1 MAQEIEKY
9 LMEKFQNGL
18 DGKDRSISKIPRY
31 SQFQE
36 IKTLLDDIFSSSLHD
51 SSIRD
56 KLYNLN
62 NVLTEC
68 QMLSRKHGFN
78 SPKELLTINR
88 IRRDLNKIK
97 RELKFIRDNG
107 NTDPQPNNGQASS
120 TGGELS
126 RWTTRSVD
134 ASKVYGF
141 DNDVIL
147 MKKLLLQ
154 QGTDDRFRAVG
165 IVGREGIGKTTLCQL
180 LFNEQEVKNTF
191 LPRIWVCMA
200 RHPDDNDNE
209 APKIVIVKRML
220 MHLGVGKQ
228 MVKSVCEKHGL
239 GGLLYALRLQLLG
252 KRYLIVL
259 DHARE
264 TDSWCGQLDSCLT
277 RDKEWDDGLAF
288 GLPKGHGGRVIVTSR
303 NEDITKM
310 MVGKENI
317 HHLLPLSDHESCWEI
332 FKDAVEDKRILS
344 SPLNLEGLTDNESF
358 WAIFKDIVENN
369 RIPSSPSNLEDVTD
383 DEGLWAIFKDAVE
396 NNRTPSKPSNL
407 EDLTNN
413 ESFWA
418 IFKDAVKNNRISIP
432 SGPSNLE
439 HLAHHESLWEVFQD
453 TVKNNQIPSSPSNLE
468 DLKLEV
474 KEKCGGIPL
483 ALKMMGQATQESLR
497 SSVARI
503 LRGWQGWVR
512 TQFLGRSDS
521 SKNKT
526 SRGGTSPK
534 LNQT

>member
-1 MAQEIEKY
+1 MAQEIEQY
-9 LMEKFQNGL
+9 LMDKFQNGL
-18 DGKDRSISKIPRY
+18 DGKDKSISKIPGY

-36 IKTLLDDIFSSSLHD
+36 IKSLLEGIFSSSLHD

-56 KLYNLN
+56 KLYHLN

-88 IRRDLNKIK
+88 IRRDLNKIR

-141 DNDVIL
+141 DDDVIL

-220 MHLGVGKQ
+220 MHLGVGKE

-288 GLPKGHGGRVIVTSR
+288 GLPKGHGGRVIVTSQ

-317 HHLLPLSDHESCWEI
+317 HHLLPLSDHESCWAI
-332 FKDAVEDKRILS
+332 FKDAVEDKRIPS
-344 SPLNLEGLTDNESF
+344 SPL
-358 WAIFKDIVENN
+358 
-369 RIPSSPSNLEDVTD
+369 
-383 DEGLWAIFKDAVE
+383 
-396 NNRTPSKPSNL
+396 
-407 EDLTNN
+407 
-413 ESFWA
+413 
-418 IFKDAVKNNRISIP
+418 
-432 SGPSNLE
+432 
-439 HLAHHESLWEVFQD
+439 
-453 TVKNNQIPSSPSNLE
+453 NLE

-503 LRGWQGWVR
+503 LRSWRRKCDANIVSILKCYDPIQKAFV
-512 TQFLGRSDS
+512 F
-521 SKNKT
+521 
-526 SRGGTSPK
+526 GGITATITAKDIVEISGCLMK
-534 LNQT
+534 GKGST

>member
-9 LMEKFQNGL
+9 LMEKFRNGL
-18 DGKDRSISKIPRY
+18 DGRDKSISKIPKY

-36 IKTLLDDIFSSSLHD
+36 IKILLDDIFSSSLHD
-51 SSIRD
+51 SSIRN
-56 KLYNLN
+56 KLYDLN
-62 NVLTEC
+62 NVLAEC

-88 IRRDLNKIK
+88 IRRDLNRIK
-97 RELKFIRDNG
+97 RELKFIKDNKRSLHG

-126 RWTTRSVD
+126 RWTTRSLD

-141 DNDVIL
+141 DDDVIL

-165 IVGREGIGKTTLCQL
+165 IVGREGIGKTTLCQV

-200 RHPDDNDNE
+200 RHPDDDDNE
-209 APKIVIVKRML
+209 VPKIVIVKRML
-220 MHLGVGKQ
+220 MHLGVGKE

-239 GGLLYALRLQLLG
+239 GGLLYALRLQLMG

-288 GLPKGHGGRVIVTSR
+288 GLPKGHGGRLIVTSR
-303 NEDITKM
+303 NEDIAKM

-317 HHLLPLSDHESCWEI
+317 HHLLPLSDHESCWAI
-332 FKDAVEDKRILS
+332 FIDAV
-344 SPLNLEGLTDNESF
+344 G
-358 WAIFKDIVENN
+358 

-383 DEGLWAIFKDAVE
+383 DEGLWAILKDAVE
-396 NNRTPSKPSNL
+396 NNRTPSRPSNL
-407 EDLTNN
+407 EDLINN

-418 IFKDAVKNNRISIP
+418 IYLDGVKNNWISIP
-432 SGPSNLE
+432 SGPS
-439 HLAHHESLWEVFQD
+439 D
-453 TVKNNQIPSSPSNLE
+453 LE

-483 ALKMMGQATQESLR
+483 ALKMMGQATQESLK
-497 SSVARI
+497 VI
-503 LRGWQGWVR
+503 RG
-512 TQFLGRSDS
+512 T
-521 SKNKT
+521 N
-526 SRGGTSPK
+526 P
-534 LNQT
+534 